1 MKVRR
6 DVLDFV
12 TLERRLDMMTV
23 KGKVEDGGG
32 PEVIAID
39 SLALPHMLRMQLTT
53 AVFCSLQVKLSAAT
67 KRELKE
73 LFRLY
78 DQDGNGTIDM
88 DELTY
93 ALQSG
98 VMGSLGVS
106 KNDILALMSQF
117 DTDGDNVLS
126 EAEFIQVFKDL
137 I

>member
-1 MKVRR
+1 M
-6 DVLDFV
+6 LDFV

-23 KGKVEDGGG
+23 KGKEEEDAG
-32 PEVIAID
+32 PEV
-39 SLALPHMLRMQLTT
+39 STT
-53 AVFCSLQVKLSAAT
+53 APLLPVSAPPAQNRHLRLTDWPTLALQVKLSAAT

-117 DTDGDNVLS
+117 DTDGDNVLN

>member
-1 MKVRR
+1 M
-6 DVLDFV
+6 
-12 TLERRLDMMTV
+12 
-23 KGKVEDGGG
+23 
-32 PEVIAID
+32 
-39 SLALPHMLRMQLTT
+39 
-53 AVFCSLQVKLSAAT
+53 LQVKLSAAT

>member
-1 MKVRR
+1 M
-6 DVLDFV
+6 
-12 TLERRLDMMTV
+12 
-23 KGKVEDGGG
+23 
-32 PEVIAID
+32 
-39 SLALPHMLRMQLTT
+39 
-53 AVFCSLQVKLSAAT
+53 LQVKLSAAT

-126 EAEFIQVFKDL
+126 ETEFIQVFKDL